1 MDSWALP
8 GGVVPSN
15 RDKVGTCAV
24 LGMLFLKNYMRLTH
38 SLGAHVPKRYRMA
51 ISNADCELLGVG
63 SGDIC
68 GGGDHG

>member
-15 RDKVGTCAV
+15 RHKLVTCV
-24 LGMLFLKNYMRLTH
+24 VFETLFLKKYMRVTCT
-38 SLGAHVPKRYRMA
+38 LGAHVPKRYQMA
-51 ISNADCELLGVG
+51 IPNAECKLLVG
-63 SGDIC
+63 DGGDIC

>member
-15 RDKVGTCAV
+15 REEVGTCAV
-24 LGMLFLKNYMRLTH
+24 FGILFLKKYTRVTCTLVAYV
-38 SLGAHVPKRYRMA
+38 LDRYRMA
-51 ISNADCELLGVG
+51 DTNAECKLIGVG
-63 SGDIC
+63 CGDIC